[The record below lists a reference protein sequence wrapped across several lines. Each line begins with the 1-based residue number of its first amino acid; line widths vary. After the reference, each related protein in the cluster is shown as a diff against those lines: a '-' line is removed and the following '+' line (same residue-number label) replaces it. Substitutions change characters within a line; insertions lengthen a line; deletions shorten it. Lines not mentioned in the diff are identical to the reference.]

1 MSGINPTIENRI
13 DPWDKKE
20 KYEADKKTIQSL
32 KRMMDKEFKMLSN
45 ETLRISIKKN
55 LDELQTALTKKDK
68 ETIRKERNELSVRT
82 TKGATDFLT
91 AIKNEPNPRIKYNIL
106 VSASVQTLLHQ
117 HEFLEETG
125 EQ

>member
-1 MSGINPTIENRI
+1 MG
-13 DPWDKKE
+13 KE
-20 KYEADKKTIQSL
+20 L
-32 KRMMDKEFKMLSN
+32 KNLKD
-45 ETLRISIKKN
+45 ETLKASIKKD
-55 LDELQTALTKKDK
+55 LDELQAALTKKDK
-68 ETIRKERNELSVRT
+68 EDIRKERNELSVRT

-91 AIKNEPNPRIKYNIL
+91 AIKNEQNPRIKYNIL